1 MKTWVIALVAAA
13 VVLAGSAV
21 LVLAPLAIRTL
32 AFEPF
37 TIPSVAMEPTLH
49 QGDYVIV
56 SKSAYGYSRHSILGG
71 PPVMQGRV
79 AFHPPKRGDVI
90 VFVLPRD
97 GRTSYIKR
105 LIGLPGDKVQLRRGV
120 VFINGTPLAQ
130 QFQKTISTND
140 RERSETASVMR
151 ETTPGGRSYLILV
164 HSGGEP
170 EDNTG
175 VYVVPAH
182 CYFFLGD
189 NRENSAD
196 SRFDPGPPAGEAKLG
211 GCAWDSQVDTQV
223 GDEFGVGFVP
233 EANLVGKAISATRQ
247 NPSGGLESVAIQ

>member
-1 MKTWVIALVAAA
+1 MKTWVIAVIAAV
-13 VVLAGSAV
+13 VVLAGSAF
-21 LVLAPLAIRTL
+21 LVLAPLAIITL

-37 TIPSVAMEPTLH
+37 TIPSAAMEPTLH

-56 SKSAYGYSRHSILGG
+56 SKSAYGYSRHSIPGG

-79 AFHPPKRGDVI
+79 AFRPPQRGDVI

-97 GRTSYIKR
+97 GRTSYVKR

-120 VFINGTPLAQ
+120 VFINGAPLVQ
-130 QFQKTISTND
+130 QFRKTIATND
-140 RERSETASVMR
+140 REKPETASIMQ
-151 ETTPGGRSYLILV
+151 ETTPEGRSYLIIA
-164 HSGGEP
+164 HGGDEP
-170 EDNTG
+170 MDDTG

-196 SRFDPGPPAGEAKLG
+196 SRFDPGLPAGDAKLG
-211 GCAWDSQVDTQV
+211 GCGWDSRVDAQV
-223 GDEFGVGFVP
+223 GDDFGVGFVP